1 MAVTWT
7 KMAGVLK
14 PKVGDNFAL
23 IFDFLENN
31 ILLIDLKRG
40 RIVMSDSGYLQK
52 LYAPVV
58 EAAHGDVLLLGF
70 GMGFT
75 LLPIMN
81 KPEVTSVTVVER
93 EQEILDLCA
102 SQLKLNDKVRI
113 TLDDAITYEP
123 DMMFDLIN
131 DDCDYE
137 PIEFK
142 FDPYSY
148 NKERLKQWLKPDGM
162 FMMNWGRNV

>member
-1 MAVTWT
+1 MTVIWS
-7 KMAGVLK
+7 KMNGLLK
-14 PKVGDNFAL
+14 PKVGKEFAL
-23 IFDFLENN
+23 IYDFFENDL
-31 ILLIDLKRG
+31 LLIDLKRG
-40 RIVMSDSGYLQK
+40 RIVMSDSGRLQE
-52 LYAPVV
+52 LYVPVV

-113 TLDDAITYEP
+113 ILDDAITYEP

>member
-23 IFDFLENN
+23 IFDFYKNDL
-31 ILLIDLKRG
+31 LLIDLKRC
-40 RIVMSDSGYLQK
+40 RIIHSDSDHIQE

-70 GMGFT
+70 GMGFM

-102 SQLKLNDKVRI
+102 SQLKLNGKVRI
-113 TLDDAITYEP
+113 IVDDAITYEP
-123 DMMFDLIN
+123 DMTFDLIN

-137 PIEFK
+137 PIEFD

-148 NKERLKQWLKPDGM
+148 NKERLERWLKPNGK
-162 FMMNWGRNV
+162 FFMNWGRND

>member
-14 PKVGDNFAL
+14 PKIGDNFAL
-23 IFDFLENN
+23 IFDFYKNDL
-31 ILLIDLKRG
+31 LLIDLKRS
-40 RIVMSDSGYLQK
+40 RIIYSDSDHIQE
-52 LYAPVV
+52 LYVPVV

-70 GMGFT
+70 GMGFM

-113 TLDDAITYEP
+113 ILDDAITYEP

-137 PIEFK
+137 PIEYK
-142 FDPYSY
+142 TDPYSL
-148 NKERLKQWLKPDGM
+148 NRERLKRWLKPDGQ
-162 FMMNWGRNV
+162 FMVNWGRNV